1 MELDRS
7 AGWVVAFVGGRF
19 SWEVV
24 FVEGDVLVLVE
35 GKEVLADGVVG
46 LTLRAVGE
54 DGLPSW
60 EPGAHIDLVL
70 GDGLIRQYSLCGD
83 PRDAG
88 TWRIGVLKE
97 GPGSTFVHE
106 RVQVGDRL
114 TARGPRNHFLLKEAP
129 RYLFLAG
136 GIGVTPILSMV
147 AAAEAAGAEWRLLY
161 GGRRRSAMA
170 FLDELSVYGE
180 RVEIRPQDEF
190 GLLDL
195 EGALR
200 EVTSGTLVYC
210 CGPEPMLAAAEECC
224 GALGVGGL
232 RTERFSPKAVEGVDE
247 AFDVE
252 LALSGRTLRIEAGR
266 SILETV
272 EKAGVNVLSS
282 CREGTCGTCETP
294 VLDGEPDHRD
304 SVLTEEE
311 RADGGFMMICVS
323 RARGSRLVLE
333 L

>member
-1 MELDRS
+1 MGADT
-7 AGWVVAFVGGRF
+7 
-19 SWEVV
+19 EVV
-24 FVEGDVLVLVE
+24 VIGRRE
-35 GKEVLADGVVG
+35 LADGV
-46 LTLRAVGE
+46 LELILRGVDGE
-54 DGLPSW
+54 LPFW
-60 EPGAHIDLVL
+60 RAGAHIELVL
-70 GDGLIRQYSLCGD
+70 GEGLVRQYSLCGD
-83 PRDAG
+83 SADST

-106 RVQVGDRL
+106 RVRVGDHL
-114 TARGPRNHFLLKEAP
+114 VARGPRNHFAFKEAP

-136 GIGVTPILSMV
+136 GIGITPILPMV
-147 AAAEAAGAEWRLLY
+147 AEAEAAGAEWRLLY

-170 FLDELSVYGE
+170 FLDELAAYGE

-195 EGALR
+195 DSALS
-200 EVTSGTLVYC
+200 EATPDTLVYC
-210 CGPEPMLAAAEECC
+210 CGPEPMLVAVEERCAALAD
-224 GALGVGGL
+224 GSL
-232 RTERFSPKAVEGVDE
+232 RTERFTPKPVVGADE
-247 AFDVE
+247 AFEVD
-252 LALSGRTLRIEAGR
+252 LSVSGLTLRIEPGC

-294 VLDGEPDHRD
+294 VLEGEPDHRD
-304 SVLTEEE
+304 SVLTEAE

-323 RARGSRLVLE
+323 RARGLRLVLE